1 MPTAIE
7 QVKAEARS
15 KITAA
20 NQRAKSKGL
29 ERTLVRKGSLLV
41 SSAVYGTL
49 NRMEVPIAIAGFP
62 WKLGVGALALL
73 GEGMSKGN
81 LQAVLGGV
89 ADSTMAIYVERSI
102 STNNLVAGEG
112 DVGWDD
118 DEDPGEGDGAAQG
131 GEI

>member
-1 MPTAIE
+1 MATAIE
-7 QVKAEARS
+7 QIKAESRA
-15 KITAA
+15 KISAA
-20 NQRAKSKGL
+20 NQRAKSKTL

-41 SSAVYGTL
+41 SAAMYGTM
-49 NRMEVPIAIAGFP
+49 NRMDVPISIAGFP

-102 STNNLVAGEG
+102 STNNLVAG
-112 DVGWDD
+112 DVGWHDDGSADD
-118 DEDPGEGDGAAQG
+118 DDDDDDQDG

>member
-1 MPTAIE
+1 MPSAIE
-7 QVKAEARS
+7 QIKAESRA

-20 NQRAKSKGL
+20 NQRQKSKTL

-41 SSAVYGTL
+41 SSAIYGTM
-49 NRMEVPIAIAGFP
+49 NRMDVPVALAGFP
-62 WKLGVGALALL
+62 WKLGVGAIALL

-102 STNNLVAGEG
+102 STNNLVAG
-112 DVGWDD
+112 DVGWEDDGSADPDD
-118 DEDPGEGDGAAQG
+118 DDPDG

>member
-1 MPTAIE
+1 MATAIE
-7 QVKAEARS
+7 QVKIEARA
-15 KITAA
+15 KMTAA
-20 NQRAKSKGL
+20 NARIKTKTL

-49 NRMEVPIAIAGFP
+49 NRMDIPISIAGFP

-102 STNNLVAGEG
+102 STNNLVAGD
-112 DVGWDD
+112 DVGWHDDGSADD
-118 DEDPGEGDGAAQG
+118 DDDDGSDG

>member
-1 MPTAIE
+1 MATAIE
-7 QVKAEARS
+7 QVKQEARA
-15 KITAA
+15 KMTAA
-20 NQRAKSKGL
+20 NARIKTKTL

-49 NRMEVPIAIAGFP
+49 NRMDIPISIAGFP

-102 STNNLVAGEG
+102 STNNLVAGD
-112 DVGWDD
+112 DVGWEDDGSADPDD
-118 DEDPGEGDGAAQG
+118 DDG